1 MPSTLTRK
9 DFRIILTRNSVIE
22 RCVMPQPEKEPT
34 TNFSKHIEVIVDE
47 AKDIVGDAKD
57 GIRSA
62 YQTSG
67 GSIKEA
73 IDGAL
78 SSRDNVVMVRLNA
91 DSLSRADDLV
101 DAGLLSSRS
110 EAVAFLVGEGVKARS
125 DLFDQIASKVSE
137 IRKAKEERKNL
148 LGSPP
153 EKFK

>member
-1 MPSTLTRK
+1 MS
-9 DFRIILTRNSVIE
+9 N
-22 RCVMPQPEKEPT
+22 CEKETT

-47 AKDIVGDAKD
+47 AKDLVGDAKD

-78 SSRDNVVMVRLNA
+78 SSRDNVVMVRLNT
-91 DSLSRADDLV
+91 DSLSRVDDLV

-110 EAVAFLVGEGVKARS
+110 EAVAFLVGEGTKARA
-125 DLFDQIASKVSE
+125 DLFDKIISKVES
-137 IRKAKEERKNL
+137 IRKVKEELQNL
-148 LGSPP
+148 LGDTS
-153 EKFK
+153 EKFN

>member
-1 MPSTLTRK
+1 MSH
-9 DFRIILTRNSVIE
+9 S
-22 RCVMPQPEKEPT
+22 EKETT

-47 AKDIVGDAKD
+47 AKDMVGDAKD

-78 SSRDNVVMVRLNA
+78 SSRDNVVMVRLNT
-91 DSLSRADDLV
+91 DSLSRVDDLV

-110 EAVAFLVGEGVKARS
+110 EAVAFLVGEGTKARA
-125 DLFDQIASKVSE
+125 DLFDKITSKVE
-137 IRKAKEERKNL
+137 AIRKVKEELQNL
-148 LGSPP
+148 LGDTS
-153 EKFK
+153 EKFN

>member
-1 MPSTLTRK
+1 MS
-9 DFRIILTRNSVIE
+9 N
-22 RCVMPQPEKEPT
+22 CEKETT

-47 AKDIVGDAKD
+47 AKDLVGDAKD

-78 SSRDNVVMVRLNA
+78 SSRDNVVMVRLNT
-91 DSLSRADDLV
+91 DSLSRVDDLV

-110 EAVAFLVGEGVKARS
+110 EAVAFLVGEGTKARA
-125 DLFDQIASKVSE
+125 DLFDKITSKVE
-137 IRKAKEERKNL
+137 AIRKVKEELQNL
-148 LGSPP
+148 LGDTS
-153 EKFK
+153 EKFN

>member
-1 MPSTLTRK
+1 MP
-9 DFRIILTRNSVIE
+9 N
-22 RCVMPQPEKEPT
+22 CEKETT

-47 AKDIVGDAKD
+47 AKDLVGDAKD

-78 SSRDNVVMVRLNA
+78 SSRDNVVMVRLNT
-91 DSLSRADDLV
+91 DSLSRVDDLV

-110 EAVAFLVGEGVKARS
+110 EAVAFLVGEGTKARA
-125 DLFDQIASKVSE
+125 DLFDKITSKVES
-137 IRKAKEERKNL
+137 IRKVKEELQNL
-148 LGSPP
+148 LGDTS
-153 EKFK
+153 EKFN

>member
-1 MPSTLTRK
+1 MS
-9 DFRIILTRNSVIE
+9 N
-22 RCVMPQPEKEPT
+22 CEKETT

-47 AKDIVGDAKD
+47 AKDLVGDAKD

-78 SSRDNVVMVRLNA
+78 SSRDNVVMVRLNT
-91 DSLSRADDLV
+91 DSLSRVDDLV

-110 EAVAFLVGEGVKARS
+110 EAVAFLVGEGTKARA
-125 DLFDQIASKVSE
+125 DLFDKITSKVES
-137 IRKAKEERKNL
+137 IRKVKEELQNL
-148 LGSPP
+148 LGDTS
-153 EKFK
+153 EKFN

>member
-1 MPSTLTRK
+1 MP
-9 DFRIILTRNSVIE
+9 N
-22 RCVMPQPEKEPT
+22 CEKETT

-47 AKDIVGDAKD
+47 AKDLVGDAKD

-78 SSRDNVVMVRLNA
+78 SSRDNVVMVRLNT
-91 DSLSRADDLV
+91 DSLSRVDDLV

-110 EAVAFLVGEGVKARS
+110 EAVAFLVGEGTKARA
-125 DLFDQIASKVSE
+125 DLFDKITAKVE
-137 IRKAKEERKNL
+137 AIRKVKEELQNL
-148 LGSPP
+148 LGDTS
-153 EKFK
+153 EKFN